1 LEEIQVTVGDAYAV
15 IGRELTKAHEELVRG
30 PISRVLSD
38 GLTAKGEFTVI
49 LDIGRLTEVGTSDG
63 TEETKKDGLVTEFGR
78 MTFDVSQTRRQV
90 ISALAKKYGLTAR
103 QAYEAVEAAKRS
115 GS

>member
-1 LEEIQVTVGDAYAV
+1 MAIGDAYVV

-30 PISRVLSD
+30 PISEVLAR
-38 GLTAKGEFTVI
+38 GLTAKGEFTVVV
-49 LDIGRLTEVGTSDG
+49 DIGQITEIDANDSAG
-63 TEETKKDGLVTEFGR
+63 ETRKADLVAEFGH
-78 MTFDVSQTRRQV
+78 MTIDASLTRRQV